1 MTDDEKKI
9 ESIDIIQ
16 LKCEDRVG
24 LLGDVT
30 TIISSEKINIANINT
45 EEYDDMVFIS
55 LTVYTSGIEQLDR
68 LYTKLEA
75 VSGVLR
81 VIRLRGIE
89 SKRV

>member
-1 MTDDEKKI
+1 M
-9 ESIDIIQ
+9 
-16 LKCEDRVG
+16 
-24 LLGDVT
+24 GDVT
-30 TIISSEKINIANINT
+30 TIISCEKKNIANINT

-75 VSGVLR
+75 VSGVLG

>member
-1 MTDDEKKI
+1 M
-9 ESIDIIQ
+9 
-16 LKCEDRVG
+16 
-24 LLGDVT
+24 GDVT

-75 VSGVLR
+75 VSGVLG
-81 VIRLRGIE
+81 VIRLRGIA
-89 SKRV
+89 SKKV

>member
-1 MTDDEKKI
+1 M
-9 ESIDIIQ
+9 
-16 LKCEDRVG
+16 G

-30 TIISSEKINIANINT
+30 SVISNEKINIANINT

-75 VSGVLR
+75 VSGVLG
-81 VIRLRGIE
+81 VIRLRGIA